1 MIEGGGRDLE
11 TAKAFGKKIKKP
23 GATMLTPTLAT
34 ITLPSK
40 VNISS
45 PYLTKPIKIEI
56 PSLAAS
62 TSTFKKI
69 TVVKQHPQQQQHQQ
83 QQQQMIT
90 KINVMPAK
98 PPMRFVPPKVNTA
111 NNRVS
116 STNTSNNSGGSGM
129 ITISCK

>member
-23 GATMLTPTLAT
+23 GASMLTPTLAT

-69 TVVKQHPQQQQHQQ
+69 TVVKQHPQQQ
-83 QQQQMIT
+83 MIT
-90 KINVMPAK
+90 KINVMPTK

-129 ITISCK
+129 ITISCI

>member
-23 GATMLTPTLAT
+23 GASMLTPTLAT

-69 TVVKQHPQQQQHQQ
+69 TVVKQHPQQQH

-90 KINVMPAK
+90 KINVMPTK

-129 ITISCK
+129 ITISCI

>member
-23 GATMLTPTLAT
+23 GASMLTPTLAT

-69 TVVKQHPQQQQHQQ
+69 TVVKQHPQQLQHQ

-129 ITISCK
+129 ITISCI